1 MNPKIDE
8 LNWKILKQLQ
18 HNARESFANIGRAIG
33 LTAPAVAER
42 VKKMEDMGIIMGY
55 KATVSH
61 SLTGHQL
68 KAIITLRAFMGK
80 LKPFLAVVG
89 NLEEVINCYR
99 ITGNENIVM
108 EVVLKDQFHLEKF
121 IDQLIQYGETRTHI
135 VLSQVI
141 SNAPMHKIK

>member
-8 LNWKILKQLQ
+8 LNWKILRQLQ
-18 HNARESFANIGRAIG
+18 NNARESFANIGRIVG

-42 VKKMEDMGIIMGY
+42 VKKMEDLGIILGY
-55 KATVSH
+55 KASVSH
-61 SLTGHQL
+61 ALTG
-68 KAIITLRAFMGK
+68 
-80 LKPFLAVVG
+80 
-89 NLEEVINCYR
+89 
-99 ITGNENIVM
+99 
-108 EVVLKDQFHLEKF
+108 HLEKF